1 MGSSAAGAAGA
12 DSAASAA
19 GFSRGATG
27 VGSSIFGGFSSTL
40 GGVLCSA
47 LGLGLKKSPTR
58 AERRRP
64 TLAFFSS
71 FFSSFLRVISQD
83 ITFGDVGFTAYLL
96 FLGGL
101 GLRSRLTGR
110 LGSRRLGG
118 SSGLAVDRVSFPAD
132 DAIDGNV
139 LTSPSRAQRAPP
151 RSWGPQQGSRRRAPW
166 EPPRPQGRQSSTM
179 IRQRRQ
185 MLRR

>member
-1 MGSSAAGAAGA
+1 MGSSEGATVSGAA
-12 DSAASAA
+12 AASATA
-19 GFSRGATG
+19 GFSRGSTG
-27 VGSSIFGGFSSTL
+27 AGSSIFGGFSSTL

-101 GLRSRLTGR
+101 GLRSGLSGR
-110 LGSRRLGG
+110 LSGRCLGG
-118 SSGLAVDRVSFPAD
+118 SGGLTKECCQRSHSGRKCHIMTHVSF
-132 DAIDGNV
+132 
-139 LTSPSRAQRAPP
+139 T
-151 RSWGPQQGSRRRAPW
+151 GSA
-166 EPPRPQGRQSSTM
+166 GVSSA
-179 IRQRRQ
+179 
-185 MLRR
+185 LGASAGVSVAGSLGASSAAGAAAAYEDV